1 VIPAIHSN
9 VRYLLLLRLDDGPP
23 TLIPGT
29 LQARSPAFSP
39 DGRWL
44 AFMVGGKLMKVA
56 LDGGTPIALTEAD
69 GMGSVACIT
78 AGTVTCNHVQ
88 GTGDA
93 LAVEWQHVPPI
104 FRGGAS

>member
-1 VIPAIHSN
+1 VIPAIRSK
-9 VRYLLLLRLDDGPP
+9 VRYLFLLRLDDHAY
-23 TLIPGT
+23 PGT

-44 AFMVGGKLMKVA
+44 AFMAGGKLMKVT

-93 LAVEWQHVPPI
+93 LAVEWQHVPPN